1 MLARRRSPAP
11 TLDPGEEG
19 TTAMTDSAPVDDAR
33 PGTDA
38 SSDAPLGPGDGAAS
52 RGWPRRPRLLLG
64 VVATAIV
71 SVAAV
76 AVLRQPPA
84 DPDGLVIL
92 YGDSLSLEASGA
104 FVDALGR
111 TSDAE
116 VLLRLAPATSVCDAR
131 PGMDEDVP
139 AAPDVVVIQYVGNNS
154 SPCTSGPDGAP
165 LTGRALADRTE
176 ADVRGAVEM
185 WAAAGARV
193 VLVGGPAAPGL
204 PGEADAAI
212 TEAYNRV
219 VNEWAGRDLGR
230 VRYADAAATVSG
242 ADHAYA
248 ARLPCRADE
257 GEDEGCDDGEV
268 TVRSPDRIHFCP
280 TDARDERTVACPVA
294 SPGAVRFGEEMAR
307 VARLALDPGY

>member
-1 MLARRRSPAP
+1 MLATRRPPAP

-19 TTAMTDSAPVDDAR
+19 MTAMTDSASVDDGG
-33 PGTDA
+33 PDTDA
-38 SSDAPLGPGDGAAS
+38 AGDAPPGPGDRAAS
-52 RGWPRRPRLLLG
+52 RGRRPRPRLVLG
-64 VVATAIV
+64 IVAAAILSVV
-71 SVAAV
+71 AV

-92 YGDSLSLEASGA
+92 YGDSLSVEASGA
-104 FVDALGR
+104 FVDALER
-111 TSDAE
+111 SSDAD
-116 VLLRLAPATSVCDAR
+116 VLLRSVPGTSACDAL
-131 PGMDEDVP
+131 PGMDEDVS
-139 AAPDVVVIQYVGNNS
+139 AAPDVVVIQYVGNNG
-154 SPCTSGPDGAP
+154 SPCMSGPDGVP

-176 ADVRGAVEM
+176 ADVRAAVDM

-193 VLVGGPAAPGL
+193 VLVGGPATPGL
-204 PGEADAAI
+204 PGGSDAAI
-212 TEAYNRV
+212 AEAYNRI

-268 TVRSPDRIHFCP
+268 AVRSPDRIHFCP